1 MILPPIE
8 KSINTTL
15 GKAQELP
22 TDTSESFK
30 HLTLDLKKTQIRLF
44 RLLPGKSDRCLR
56 GTIAIH
62 DFDSHGCPGYKALS
76 YTWGPPHPTRDIDI
90 DGKIFTIRENLWHF
104 LSSIPNSKIPWYDSS
119 KGWKYV
125 KEGWLWIDQ
134 ICIDQSAVEERNHQ
148 VNLMAKIYTKAS
160 SVLLW
165 LGPEADGSNQ
175 AIEAI
180 KTGSDSIIQCEKQVK
195 SLFQRDYWSRL
206 WILQEIL
213 IGKNIL
219 VLCGNKS
226 ISWRGLVTLFLPPRY
241 ENGDRPWKPPVSIDS
256 LALSLILEKTSPS
269 NGDQRLSYM
278 LDTFAGL
285 QCEDSRDKVYGLLS
299 LVRSSGTIP
308 VDYSKSPKVVLF
320 TAIEAII
327 EDESFMEME
336 SHCNIGMRLRDR
348 MMLED
353 INDQAIRNFV
363 EKKVNI
369 IRGDTDGAVDHQ
381 GDNIKKENITEGNTD
396 GAVESN
402 LKIDPEKAAAKFNL
416 AEQWVNLRSHDI
428 TGQYYFLDSRI
439 TQMIWKSY
447 LVNIKSRF
455 EQGGKGF
462 IIEEQEILE
471 FSEAHHGEMRK
482 MNTVWNGLIIRD
494 VIQTALALAEYKAIL
509 QRLTTPILRRDHF
522 EQVAKLLGD
531 KRSFVPEEDDEIEW
545 DRLDEDLL

>member
-1 MILPPIE
+1 
-8 KSINTTL
+8 
-15 GKAQELP
+15 
-22 TDTSESFK
+22 
-30 HLTLDLKKTQIRLF
+30 
-44 RLLPGKSDRCLR
+44 
-56 GTIAIH
+56 
-62 DFDSHGCPGYKALS
+62 
-76 YTWGPPHPTRDIDI
+76 
-90 DGKIFTIRENLWHF
+90 
-104 LSSIPNSKIPWYDSS
+104 
-119 KGWKYV
+119 
-125 KEGWLWIDQ
+125 
-134 ICIDQSAVEERNHQ
+134 
-148 VNLMAKIYTKAS
+148 
-160 SVLLW
+160 
-165 LGPEADGSNQ
+165 
-175 AIEAI
+175 
-180 KTGSDSIIQCEKQVK
+180 
-195 SLFQRDYWSRL
+195 
-206 WILQEIL
+206 
-213 IGKNIL
+213 
-219 VLCGNKS
+219 
-226 ISWRGLVTLFLPPRY
+226 
-241 ENGDRPWKPPVSIDS
+241 
-256 LALSLILEKTSPS
+256 
-269 NGDQRLSYM
+269 M

-381 GDNIKKENITEGNTD
+381 GDNIKKENITGGNTD

-428 TGQYYFLDSRI
+428 TVISQTSRAALS
-439 TQMIWKSY
+439 KE
-447 LVNIKSRF
+447 V
-455 EQGGKGF
+455 KGF

-522 EQVAKLLGD
+522 EQVTKLLGD